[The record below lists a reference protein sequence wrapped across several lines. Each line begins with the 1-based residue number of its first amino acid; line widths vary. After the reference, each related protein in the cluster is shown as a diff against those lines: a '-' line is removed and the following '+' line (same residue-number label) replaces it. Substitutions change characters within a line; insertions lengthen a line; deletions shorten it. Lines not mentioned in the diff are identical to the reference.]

1 MDITYDI
8 DVARVPRYDPP
19 VEFVERKGAGHP
31 DTLCDTLAEGL
42 ARDLAAWYLERHG
55 ELRHFNVDK
64 ALLAAGQVRVGFGGG
79 EVTGP
84 SRLILAGKADVRDGH
99 PPLGAMTRAAY
110 DRLGRVLPWARL
122 PGDYQVEIRLNPSS
136 DDLLPLLERGARADG
151 VPLANDTSFAV
162 VSLPRS
168 PLESAVHAVERALAE
183 AAVQGR
189 PPIGRDVKVMG
200 SRRGNEVRLTVAAA
214 AIASLVPDADAYRDV
229 KRRVHGV
236 AEETVR
242 TAFADAGRVLGRLEV
257 HVNEADLP
265 PDGAYLTL
273 TGSSAEAGDDG
284 QVGRGNRVGGLITP
298 HRPMSLEAACGK
310 NPLGHVGKLY
320 HAVAWD
326 ACEAILALDGVD
338 GVTVRLLSRIGRPV
352 DRPVAAQVEVAG
364 EPDPET
370 LREARRRLAAAV
382 ADWRGA
388 SQRLVEGRYELV

>member
-1 MDITYDI
+1 MDTTYDI
-8 DVARVPRYDPP
+8 DVTRVPRYDPS

-84 SRLILAGKADVRDGH
+84 SRLILAGKADMRDGR

-110 DRLGRVLPWARL
+110 ERLGRILPWASL
-122 PGDYQVEIRLNPSS
+122 PGDYDVEIRLNPSS

-200 SRRGNEVRLTVAAA
+200 SRRGDEVRITVAAA
-214 AIASLVPDADAYRDV
+214 AIASHVRDIETYGDV

-242 TAFADAGRVLGRLEV
+242 TVFADAGRVLGRLEV
-257 HVNEADLP
+257 RVNEADLP

-284 QVGRGNRVGGLITP
+284 QVGRGNRVG
-298 HRPMSLEAACGK
+298 
-310 NPLGHVGKLY
+310 
-320 HAVAWD
+320 
-326 ACEAILALDGVD
+326 
-338 GVTVRLLSRIGRPV
+338 
-352 DRPVAAQVEVAG
+352 
-364 EPDPET
+364 
-370 LREARRRLAAAV
+370 
-382 ADWRGA
+382 
-388 SQRLVEGRYELV
+388 

>member
-1 MDITYDI
+1 MDIPYDI
-8 DVARVPRYDPP
+8 DVTRVPRYDPP
-19 VEFVERKGAGHP
+19 VEFVERKGAAHP

-42 ARDLAAWYLERHG
+42 ASDLAAWYLDRYG

-84 SRLILAGKADVRDGH
+84 SRLILAGKADMRDGH

-110 DRLGRVLPWARL
+110 DRLGRVLPWASF

-136 DDLLPLLERGARADG
+136 DDLLPLLERGAHAVG

-162 VSLPRS
+162 VSLPCS
-168 PLESAVHAVERALAE
+168 PLEAAVHAVEKTLGDV
-183 AAVQGR
+183 AARGSL
-189 PPIGRDVKVMG
+189 PIGRDVKVMG
-200 SRRGNEVRLTVAAA
+200 SRRGDEVRLTVAAA
-214 AIASLVPDADAYRDV
+214 AIASLVPDAASYRDV
-229 KRRVHGV
+229 KRRVHGI

-242 TAFADAGRVLGRLEV
+242 TAFADTGRVLGSLEV

-320 HAVAWD
+320 PAVAWD
-326 ACEAILALDGVD
+326 ACESVLALHGVE
-338 GVTVRLLSRIGRPV
+338 GVTVRLLSRIGSPV

-364 EPDPET
+364 EPDAEA
-370 LREARRRLAAAV
+370 LHEARRRLAAAV

>member
-1 MDITYDI
+1 
-8 DVARVPRYDPP
+8 
-19 VEFVERKGAGHP
+19 
-31 DTLCDTLAEGL
+31 
-42 ARDLAAWYLERHG
+42 
-55 ELRHFNVDK
+55 
-64 ALLAAGQVRVGFGGG
+64 
-79 EVTGP
+79 
-84 SRLILAGKADVRDGH
+84 
-99 PPLGAMTRAAY
+99 MTRAAY
-110 DRLGRVLPWARL
+110 ERLGRILPWASL

-136 DDLLPLLERGARADG
+136 DDLMPLLERGARVDG

-168 PLESAVHAVERALAE
+168 PLESAVHAVERVLAD
-183 AAVQGR
+183 AAAHGR
-189 PPIGRDVKVMG
+189 VPIGRDVKVMG
-200 SRRGNEVRLTVAAA
+200 SRRGDEVRLTVAAA
-214 AIASLVPDADAYRDV
+214 AIASLVPDVASYRDA
-229 KRRVHGV
+229 KRRVHGI

-242 TAFADAGRVLGRLEV
+242 TAFADAGRVLGRLDV
-257 HVNEADLP
+257 HVNEADLDP
-265 PDGAYLTL
+265 GGAYLTL

-320 HAVAWD
+320 HAIAWD
-326 ACEAILALDGVD
+326 ACEAILALHGVE

-370 LREARRRLAAAV
+370 LDEARHRLAAAV

-388 SQRLVEGRYELV
+388 SQRLIEGRYELV